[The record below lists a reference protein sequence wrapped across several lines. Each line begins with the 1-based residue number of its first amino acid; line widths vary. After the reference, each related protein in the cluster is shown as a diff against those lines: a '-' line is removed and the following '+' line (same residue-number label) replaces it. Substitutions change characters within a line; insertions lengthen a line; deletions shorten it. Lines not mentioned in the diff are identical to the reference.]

1 MANSEEL
8 GTKPI
13 GKLLRA
19 QAIPASVGI
28 LIMSVYGIVD
38 SIFVGR
44 WVGTLGLG
52 AITVVFPISFLI
64 SSIGMSIG
72 IGGASVISRSL
83 GAGNREHALLTFGNQ
98 ATLTL
103 LLAVVMVIFGSLFQE
118 SLLQIFGGRGEL
130 LPYAKEYFQ
139 IILLGIPFLAW
150 AMMTNN
156 VIRAEGAARFAMM
169 IMIVPAVVNII
180 LDPIFIAGLDMGIS
194 GAAWATTISYMAS
207 ALFSVWYFTRG
218 PSELKLAVKN
228 LWLRFSVVKE
238 IFSIGVVTLV
248 RQGTI
253 SVLSI
258 VLNNALFNYG
268 GEMGVSVY
276 GIINRVMMFA
286 NFPVLGV
293 TQGFLPIAGYNFGA
307 QKRERVKE
315 LIYKAITFGTG
326 LAFVIFLGVM
336 FFARQIAS
344 LFTVDEQ
351 LILLSTPAIM
361 TVFLATPT
369 LTIQLIGSAYFQSIG
384 KAVPALLLTMLKQG
398 FFLIPLVLIL
408 PLFFDL
414 NGIWYAFPIADILS
428 ASVNFWFIRGAI
440 RQLNNPLATITS

>member
-1 MANSEEL
+1 MSNSDQL

-44 WVGTLGLG
+44 WVGTLGIG

-83 GAGNREHALLTFGNQ
+83 GAGNRSHALLTFGNQ

-103 LLAVVMVIFGSLFQE
+103 LLAVSMVLLGSFFQE
-118 SLLQIFGGRGEL
+118 EILQLFGGRGEI
-130 LPYAKEYFQ
+130 LPYAKEYFR
-139 IILLGIPFLAW
+139 IILLGIPFLSW

-156 VIRAEGAARFAMM
+156 VIRSEGAARFAMM

-180 LDPIFIAGLDMGIS
+180 LDPIFIAVFDMGIA
-194 GAAWATTISYMAS
+194 GAAWATTISYIAS
-207 ALFSVWYFTRG
+207 ACFSLWYFTKG
-218 PSELKLAVKN
+218 PSELRLYVSN
-228 LWLRFSVVKE
+228 LWLRLSVVKE
-238 IFSIGVVTLV
+238 IFSIGVVTLA

-253 SVLSI
+253 SLLSI
-258 VLNNALFNYG
+258 VLNNALFGYG
-268 GEMGVSVY
+268 GEIAVSVY

-293 TQGFLPIAGYNFGA
+293 TQGFLPIAGYNYGA
-307 QKRERVKE
+307 QKRDRVKE
-315 LIYKAITFGTG
+315 LIFKAIVFGTG
-326 LAFVIFLGVM
+326 LALCIFIGIM
-336 FFARQIAS
+336 FFAKDIVS
-344 LFTVDEQ
+344 LFTTDDQ
-351 LILLSTPAIM
+351 LIALSTPAIM
-361 TVFLATPT
+361 IAFLATPT

-384 KAVPALLLTMLKQG
+384 KPVPALLLTMLKQG

-408 PLFFDL
+408 PLFYDL
-414 NGIWYAFPIADILS
+414 NGVWYAFPIADILS
-428 ASVNFWFIRGAI
+428 ASVNFLFIREAVK
-440 RQLNNPLATITS
+440 QLSRPLAVVA

>member
-1 MANSEEL
+1 MNHSEEL

-13 GKLLRA
+13 GNLLRA

-28 LIMSVYGIVD
+28 LIMSIYGIVD
-38 SIFVGR
+38 TIFVGR
-44 WVGTLGLG
+44 WVGTLGIG
-52 AITVVFPISFLI
+52 AITVVLPITFLI

-72 IGGASVISRSL
+72 IGGASVISRAL
-83 GAGNREHALLTFGNQ
+83 GSGNRERALLTFGNQ

-103 LLAVVMVIFGSLFQE
+103 ILAVGIVLIGSFFQE
-118 SLLQIFGGRGEL
+118 SILRTFGGRGDI

-156 VIRAEGAARFAMM
+156 VIRSEGAAKFAMM
-169 IMIVPAVVNII
+169 IMIVPAVMNMI
-180 LDPIFIAGLDMGIS
+180 LDPILIGWFDMGIS
-194 GAAWATTISYMAS
+194 GAAWATTFSYMAS
-207 ALFSVWYFTRG
+207 AAFSLWYFFKG
-218 PSELKLAVKN
+218 PSGLKLKVKN
-228 LWLRFSVVKE
+228 LSLKRDVVKE
-238 IFSIGVVTLV
+238 IFSIGIITLI

-253 SVLSI
+253 SLLAI
-258 VLNNALFNYG
+258 FLNNALFSYG

-293 TQGFLPIAGYNFGA
+293 THGFLPIAGYNFGA
-307 QKRERVKE
+307 QKWDRVKE
-315 LIYKAITFGTG
+315 VIFQAIIFGTG
-326 LAFVIFLGVM
+326 IAFIIFLGIM
-336 FFARQIAS
+336 FFAKEISA
-344 LFTVDEQ
+344 LFTNDSD
-351 LILLSTPAIM
+351 LIALSTPAIM

-398 FFLIPLVLIL
+398 FFLIPLILIL
-408 PLFFDL
+408 PAFFDL
-414 NGIWYAFPIADILS
+414 NGVWYAFPIADILT
-428 ASVNFWFIRGAI
+428 ALVNLWFIRMAL
-440 RQLNNPLATITS
+440 RQLSVPLTPDIA